1 MTTDGEV
8 EQMPVFEKYKP
19 AKEGPDVPAK
29 LKSKVQ
35 EGKWFHFEF
44 KHGQVQFY
52 GLQKGQTQEDILG
65 KAIGKREAAY
75 RLEWWR
81 LERKGSGSQSD
92 LKCSTQLSIRRHR
105 CP

>member
-35 EGKWFHFEF
+35 EGKWFHFDF
-44 KHGQVQFY
+44 KHCQVSS
-52 GLQKGQTQEDILG
+52 ILCF
-65 KAIGKREAAY
+65 A
-75 RLEWWR
+75 
-81 LERKGSGSQSD
+81 KGSDSRGYFG
-92 LKCSTQLSIRRHR
+92 
-105 CP
+105 